1 MFLLSDELM
10 LIKPHHK
17 HIAQLKEI
25 VAVHPKVYPKKTP
38 SHPAIDDCGQQCVAE

>member
-1 MFLLSDELM
+1 M

-25 VAVHPKVYPKKTP
+25 VAVHAKACSKKTP
-38 SHPAIDDCGQQCVAE
+38 SLPAVDDEEQLHC